1 MTEQQHIRAGADT
14 AFVLGNG
21 PSLADVSLP
30 ALNDY
35 AAIGMNAAYRYWREI
50 DWRPRYYACCDI
62 VVGMSHKDEIA
73 ALIEEGRIEKFLLR
87 NNLVEA
93 LGATAQTNRVVNF
106 DAARDTEP
114 LLGVNPP
121 TTGSHSALWAAMMGY
136 KKICILGVDGRY
148 KEIVEGAK
156 RGDGIELEIVEA
168 RENPNYFFS
177 GYQQP
182 GDRYNVPNPRPDLH
196 LNAWRRTAAR
206 LKEEGVEIYNGNPTS
221 AVRCLSFI
229 DLGGFLGAGA
239 VPSPADETIVF
250 VEPEHHIPKKKSP
263 GAAVSA
269 PITTEQSAPGG
280 RLKAFISNYAAF
292 VAAGAVGIA
301 IAAWFWITQM
311 KPSVALIVFAAGA
324 GAALA
329 LIAAGVF
336 YMRFAFL
343 KHLAGQDAAIT
354 GLRARIADLER
365 KPPAD

>member
-1 MTEQQHIRAGADT
+1 LTEKQHIRAGADT

-30 ALNDY
+30 DLAGF
-35 AAIGMNAAYRYWREI
+35 ATIGMNAAYRYWREI
-50 DWRPRYYACCDI
+50 DWRPRYYACCDV
-62 VVGMSHKDEIA
+62 VVGMSHKEEIA
-73 ALIEEGRIEKFLLR
+73 ALIQEGRIEKFLLR

-93 LGATAQTNRVVNF
+93 LGAAAHSDRVVNF

-121 TTGSHSALWAAMMGY
+121 TTGTHSALWAAMMGY

-168 RENPNYFFS
+168 HENPNYFFS

-182 GDRYNVPNPRPDLH
+182 GDKYNVPNPRPNLH

-206 LKEEGVEIYNGNPTS
+206 LKEKGVEIYNGNPAS

-229 DLGGFLGAGA
+229 DIDGFLRDGAN
-239 VPSPADETIVF
+239 PSPAEETVVF
-250 VEPEHHIPKKKSP
+250 VEPEHHSP
-263 GAAVSA
+263 GNMINSA
-269 PITTEQSAPGG
+269 PPLGQ
-280 RLKAFISNYAAF
+280 RLKTFISQYGGVLAFGATVYAL
-292 VAAGAVGIA
+292 
-301 IAAWFWITQM
+301 AAWFWIEKTT
-311 KPSVALIVFAAGA
+311 PSAALIAFAAGA
-324 GAALA
+324 CAALA
-329 LIAAGVF
+329 GLAAGIV
-336 YMRFAFL
+336 YIRFAII
-343 KHLAGQDAAIT
+343 KHLSLQDEAIT

-365 KPPAD
+365 RPSAD